1 MNFVQNNWM
10 LLLVFI
16 LSGAMLLW
24 PLIQRRLAPGKEL
37 GTHQATRLIN
47 DRDALLLDVRETN
60 EYEGGHLPHAV
71 HIPLSQLPS
80 RGAEIGKYTAR
91 PVIVYC
97 ARGNRSRMA
106 GAALAKLGFG
116 EVYQLAGGYEGW
128 RAAGLP
134 TEK

>member
-1 MNFVQNNWM
+1 MSFVQNNWLLFVVLLASGGM
-10 LLLVFI
+10 LV
-16 LSGAMLLW
+16 W
-24 PLIQRRLAPGKEL
+24 PLIQRRIAPGKEL
-37 GTHQATRLIN
+37 GTLQATRLIN
-47 DRDALLLDVRETN
+47 DSDALLLDIRETN
-60 EYEGGHLPHAV
+60 EYDGGHLPRAI

-80 RGAEIGKYTAR
+80 RGQEIARHAGR

-106 GAALAKLGFG
+106 GGALAKLGFG
-116 EVYQLAGGYEGW
+116 DVYQLAGGYDAW